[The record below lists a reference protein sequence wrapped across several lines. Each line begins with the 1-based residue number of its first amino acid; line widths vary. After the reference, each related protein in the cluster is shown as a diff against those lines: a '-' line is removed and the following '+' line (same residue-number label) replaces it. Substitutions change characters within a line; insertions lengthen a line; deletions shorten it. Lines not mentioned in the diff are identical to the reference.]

1 MARFTN
7 VPVLHS
13 WKPVTTMRSPRVQ
26 LKIGAVI
33 GYAKIKDVLTLF
45 TPEFLKDLR
54 IALEVYI
61 THYFPRRKVIA
72 KNVVAK
78 SLGMADDAIASIT
91 VTKNA
96 VRLSSAGTWEER
108 FSKRTGRA
116 ELKRYAKH
124 VQQMTGKNW
133 SNTETIEHP
142 YSALLVRMRIE
153 MVATYLR
160 IAQLYGLI

>member
-1 MARFTN
+1 MSRYTN

-13 WKPVTTMRSPRVQ
+13 WKPRTTMRSPQVQ
-26 LKIGAVI
+26 LKVGSVI

-54 IALEVYI
+54 IALTLYI
-61 THYFPRRKVIA
+61 GHYFPRRKEVA
-72 KNVVAK
+72 SNVVAK
-78 SLGMADDAIASIT
+78 TAGMADDAIASIT

-96 VRLSSAGTWEER
+96 VRLSSAGTWEVR
-108 FSKRTGRA
+108 KRRGGGF
-116 ELKRYAKH
+116 ELKRYAKY
-124 VQQMTGKNW
+124 VQQMANKQW
-133 SNTETIEHP
+133 SNPETIEHP

-153 MVATYLR
+153 MVACYLR